1 MVYHKSLLAVSP
13 RPCYCPCALFVSQSQ
28 SYYSLNQTAA
38 EADKH
43 RQPFAKELV
52 FHRSFS
58 AAARNGKTTRKS
70 FFQSQIVYDAK
81 TFSCFKKET
90 KNKKKRHSSFGDVY

>member
-52 FHRSFS
+52 SSFIFCC
-58 AAARNGKTTRKS
+58 RK
-70 FFQSQIVYDAK
+70 K
-81 TFSCFKKET
+81 WKN
-90 KNKKKRHSSFGDVY
+90 NKKIFLSVTNCLRYQNFFLL